1 MEFESDLAFTRKD
14 LRGTVVEPSYGGATS
29 FMRRRYTRDLCD
41 ADVAVVGI
49 PYDLATT
56 NRSGARLGPRA
67 VRSISSNLS
76 WETAVNGWGYDPFER
91 LSVVDFGDFG
101 FDPGRPEGVPAE
113 LEAQASAVL
122 DTDTAML
129 ALGGDHFVTYPL
141 LKACA
146 ARHGPLSLI
155 HFDAHSDTWEDE
167 SGRIDHGT
175 MFYHAAKQGIV
186 DPARSIQL
194 GMRTHNP
201 DTHGFRVYD
210 ADWVHDHSADEVI
223 GTIRET
229 VGSNPCYLTFDIDC
243 LDPSCAPG
251 TGTPVVGG
259 LTALQALRILRGLG
273 GINLVG
279 MDLVEVAPAYDVS
292 EITALAGAT
301 LALNM
306 LCIYAE
312 RPRKG

>member
-1 MEFESDLAFTRKD
+1 MEFSSDLAFTRD
-14 LRGTVVEPSYGGATS
+14 SDYGTIVEPSYGGATS
-29 FMRRRYTRDLCD
+29 FMRRRYTRDLSN

-67 VRSISSNLS
+67 IRSISANLA
-76 WETAVNGWGYDPFER
+76 WETAVNGWGFDPFDR
-91 LSVVDFGDFG
+91 IAVVDYGDFG
-101 FDPGRPEGVPAE
+101 FDPGMPATVPED
-113 LEAQASAVL
+113 LEKQALAVL
-122 DTDTAML
+122 ATDTAIL
-129 ALGGDHFVTYPL
+129 AFGGDHFVTYPL

-146 ARHGPLSLI
+146 AKHGPISLI

-167 SGRIDHGT
+167 EGRIDHGT
-175 MFYHAAKQGIV
+175 MFWHAAQDGTV
-186 DPARSIQL
+186 DPGRSIQL
-194 GMRTHNP
+194 GMRTHNA
-201 DTHGFRVYD
+201 DTHGYNVFD
-210 ADWVHDHSADEVI
+210 ADWVHDRSAEEVAAKI
-223 GTIRET
+223 HDV
-229 VGSNPCYLTFDIDC
+229 VGDRPCYLTFDIDC

-259 LTALQALRILRGLG
+259 LSTQQALRILRKLG

-279 MDLVEVAPAYDVS
+279 MDLVEVAPSYDVS

-306 LCIYAE
+306 LCIFTQ
-312 RPRKG
+312 RPTA

>member
-1 MEFESDLAFTRKD
+1 MIKHQTDLAFTRESD
-14 LRGTVVEPSYGGATS
+14 RGTIVEAAYGGATS
-29 FMRRRYTRDLCD
+29 FMRRRFSRDLERV
-41 ADVAVVGI
+41 DVAVVGI

-67 VRSISSNLS
+67 IRAISSNLA
-76 WETAVNGWGYDPFER
+76 WEEAVNGWGFDPFEQ
-91 LSVVDFGDFG
+91 LAVVDYGDFG
-101 FDPGRPEGVPAE
+101 FDPGRPEQVPAE
-113 LEAQASAVL
+113 LENQASAVIG
-122 DTDTAML
+122 TDTAML

-146 ARHGPLSLI
+146 AKHGPLSLI

-167 SGRIDHGT
+167 EGRIDHGT
-175 MFYHAAKQGIV
+175 MFWHAAQDGTV
-186 DPARSIQL
+186 DPSRSIQL

-201 DTHGFRVYD
+201 STHGYHVHD
-210 ADWVHDHSADEVI
+210 AGWVHDHSAAQVAARIHEV
-223 GTIRET
+223 
-229 VGSNPCYLTFDIDC
+229 VGDKPCYLTFDIDC
-243 LDPSCAPG
+243 LDPSFAPG

-259 LTALQALRILRGLG
+259 LSTLQALRILRGLG

-279 MDLVEVAPAYDVS
+279 MDLVEVAPSYDVS

-306 LCIYAE
+306 LCIYSQ
-312 RPRKG
+312 RPA

>member
-1 MEFESDLAFTRKD
+1 MQFSTDLAFTREGD
-14 LRGTVVEPSYGGATS
+14 HGTIVEPAYGGATS
-29 FMRRRYTRDLCD
+29 FMRRRYSRDL
-41 ADVAVVGI
+41 AAVDVAVVGI

-67 VRSISSNLS
+67 IRAISSNLA
-76 WETAVNGWGYDPFER
+76 WETAVNGWGFDPFER
-91 LSVVDFGDFG
+91 LRVVDYGDFG
-101 FDPGRPEGVPAE
+101 FDPGLPAEVPAV
-113 LEAQASAVL
+113 LERQAREILA
-122 DTDTAML
+122 TDTAIL
-129 ALGGDHFVTYPL
+129 ALGGDHFVTYPM

-167 SGRIDHGT
+167 EGRIDHGT
-175 MFYHAAKQGIV
+175 MFWHAAREGIV
-186 DPARSIQL
+186 DPSRSIQL

-201 DTHGFRVYD
+201 DTHGFNVFD
-210 ADWVHDHSADEVI
+210 ADWVHDRSANEVI
-223 GTIRET
+223 SRIREI

-259 LTALQALRILRGLG
+259 LSTLQALRILRGLG
-273 GINLVG
+273 GLSLVG

-312 RPRKG
+312 RPVA

>member
-1 MEFESDLAFTRKD
+1 MALGSDLAFTRD
-14 LRGTVVEPSYGGATS
+14 SDRGTVIEAAYGGATS
-29 FMRRRYTRDLCD
+29 FMRRRYSREL
-41 ADVAVVGI
+41 AGVDVAVVGI

-67 VRSISSNLS
+67 IRSISSNLA
-76 WETAVNGWGYDPFER
+76 WESSVNGWGFDPFER
-91 LSVVDFGDFG
+91 LTVVDYGDFV
-101 FDPGRPEGVPAE
+101 FDSGMPAGIPDE
-113 LEAQASAVL
+113 LEAQAKAL
-122 DTDTAML
+122 LATDTAML

-167 SGRIDHGT
+167 AGRIDHGT
-175 MFYHAAKQGIV
+175 MFWHAARDGTV
-186 DPARSIQL
+186 DASRSIQL

-201 DTHGFRVYD
+201 DTHGYHVYN
-210 ADWVHDHSADEVI
+210 ADWVHDHSAEAVAARIHEV
-223 GTIRET
+223 
-229 VGSNPCYLTFDIDC
+229 VGKHPCYLTFDIDC
-243 LDPSCAPG
+243 LDPSVAPG

-259 LTALQALRILRGLG
+259 LSALQALRILRHLRGLN
-273 GINLVG
+273 IVG
-279 MDLVEVAPAYDVS
+279 MDLVEVAPAYDVP

-306 LCIYAE
+306 LCIFAE
-312 RPRKG
+312 REAG

>member
-1 MEFESDLAFTRKD
+1 MQFSSDLAFTRD
-14 LRGTVVEPSYGGATS
+14 SDHGTIVEPAYGGATS
-29 FMRRRYTRDLCD
+29 FMRRRFSRDLTDC
-41 ADVAVVGI
+41 DVAVVGI

-56 NRSGARLGPRA
+56 NRSGARLGPRSIRA
-67 VRSISSNLS
+67 ISSNLA
-76 WETAVNGWGYDPFER
+76 WEAAVNGWGFDPFER
-91 LSVVDFGDFG
+91 IRVVDYGDFS
-101 FDPGRPEGVPAE
+101 FDSGRPAEVPAA
-113 LEAQASAVL
+113 LEAQARDVL
-122 DTDTAML
+122 ATDTAIL

-146 ARHGPLSLI
+146 AKHGPLSLI

-167 SGRIDHGT
+167 AGRIDHGT
-175 MFYHAAKQGIV
+175 MFWHAAQEGIV
-186 DPARSIQL
+186 DPRRSIQL

-201 DTHGFRVYD
+201 DTHGYNVYN
-210 ADWVHDHSADEVI
+210 ADWVHDHSAEEVI
-223 GTIRET
+223 AKIRET
-229 VGSNPCYLTFDIDC
+229 VGAQPCYLTFDIDC

-259 LTALQALRILRGLG
+259 LSALQALRILRGLG
-273 GINLVG
+273 GLNLVG

-306 LCIYAE
+306 LCIYAQ
-312 RPRKG
+312 RGR